1 MPAERGPRQ
10 GVLELAP
17 PEPPSFASYVAGR
30 NAAAVRALERA
41 LAGGERFVYLWG
53 PPGSGKTH
61 LLRSFA
67 AAGGSVADDVQL
79 LDPAGQIA
87 LFDLYNTLRA
97 SGGALAAAGN
107 LPPDGL
113 ALRED
118 LRSRLAS
125 GIVLQLHP
133 LSEAEKAAALRERAR
148 SRGIAL
154 SRELIAYL
162 LTHLQRD
169 MGTQIAVLD
178 ALDRYSLE
186 HKRPITLPLLRQALR
201 ALNERE

>member
-1 MPAERGPRQ
+1 MRQ
-10 GVLELAP
+10 LILELAP
-17 PEPPSFASYVAGR
+17 PEPPSFANYVPGR
-30 NAAAVRALERA
+30 NTAAVAALERA
-41 LAGGERFVYLWG
+41 LAGGEPFVYLWG

-61 LLRSFA
+61 LLRAFA
-67 AAGGSVADDVQL
+67 EAGGRAADDVQR

-87 LFDLYNTLRA
+87 LFDLYNGVRA
-97 SGGALAAAGN
+97 RGGALAAAGAA
-107 LPPDGL
+107 PPDGL
-113 ALRED
+113 RLRED

-133 LSEAEKAAALRERAR
+133 LSEAEKAAALRERAKR
-148 SRGIAL
+148 RGIAL
-154 SRELIAYL
+154 PPELIAYL

-186 HKRPITLPLLRQALR
+186 HKRPITLALLRQALR
-201 ALNERE
+201 SLNERE